1 MKVSQIYAIV
11 NAMSQE
17 YLGKTD
23 IVNEDLTGIV
33 DFGDQIQNLGL
44 LDNYV
49 KSLIDHIGKV
59 VFVDRPY
66 QGSVPS
72 VLMDGWEYGAIM
84 EKIAMDEYPKA
95 QENDTWNLQNG
106 KSYDPNVFNQPKASA
121 KFFNKRST
129 FEIPISLA
137 EKQVK
142 SAFSNAQQLNSFF
155 SMINTAIETSM
166 TIKLDSLVMSTINSM
181 SAATIKNAETTP
193 TPRAVNLLTLY
204 NTRFTK
210 TLTVA
215 QAIQDPAFLRWASFY
230 MGIYV
235 KRLSKLSTLFNVGGK
250 ERFTSADRLHIVL
263 LDEFVK
269 ASEAYLQSDTYHEN
283 FVKLPNAETVPY
295 WQGSGTDY
303 DFESTSSIN
312 VKYQPSQDSA
322 SAPPAAV
329 TVEQSGILGVMFDR
343 DALGVSNL
351 DRRTTTNYN
360 PRGEFFNNWYK
371 FDAGYFNDLNENF
384 VVFYVEDAGSGDVS
398 GK

>member
-1 MKVSQIYAIV
+1 MKVAQIYEIV
-11 NAMSQE
+11 NAMSGE

-23 IVNEDLTGIV
+23 LVKEDLSNIV
-33 DFGDQIQNLGL
+33 EFGDEIQNLNL

-166 TIKLDSLVMSTINSM
+166 TIKLDSLVMATINSM
-181 SAATIKNAETTP
+181 SAATLHDAATTA
-193 TPRAVNLLTLY
+193 TPRAVNLLKMY
-204 NTRFTK
+204 NTKFTK
-210 TLTVA
+210 TLTAA
-215 QAIQDPAFLRWASFY
+215 QSVQDPEFLRWASFY

-250 ERFTSADRLHIVL
+250 ERFTAADRLHIVL

-269 ASEAYLQSDTYHEN
+269 ASEAYLQSDTYHDN

-295 WQGSGTDY
+295 WQGSGTGY
-303 DFESTSSIN
+303 DFTSTSAIT
-312 VKYQPSQDSA
+312 VKYQPAQGDA
-322 SAPPAAV
+322 AVAPAAV
-329 TVEQSGILGVMFDR
+329 EVAQGGILGVMFDR

-351 DRRTTTNYN
+351 DRRTTSNFN

-384 VVFYVEDAGSGDVS
+384 VVFYVADEATGD
-398 GK
+398 

>member
-1 MKVSQIYAIV
+1 MKVSQIYEIV

-23 IVNEDLTGIV
+23 VVNEDLTGIV

-204 NTRFTK
+204 NTRFTQ
-210 TLTVA
+210 TLTAA

-303 DFESTSSIN
+303 DFESTSAIN
-312 VKYQPSQDSA
+312 VKYQPSQNDA
-322 SAPPAAV
+322 ETPPAAV
-329 TVEQSGILGVMFDR
+329 TVEQSGILGIMFDR

-384 VVFYVEDAGSGDVS
+384 VVFYVEDASAGA
-398 GK
+398 